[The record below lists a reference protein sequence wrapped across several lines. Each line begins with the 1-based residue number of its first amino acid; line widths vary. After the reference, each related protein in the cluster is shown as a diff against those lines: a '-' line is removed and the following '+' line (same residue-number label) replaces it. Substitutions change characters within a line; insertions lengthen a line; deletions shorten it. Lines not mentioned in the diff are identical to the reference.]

1 MPFAIR
7 LADFGDVPTLQ
18 LLIAQSAWELCRED
32 YTKEQIQAALQSAW
46 GIDSELI
53 QDRTYFVV
61 EDAGKIIGCGGWSR
75 RNTLFG
81 GDHQPGRQSDLLNPQ
96 CDPARIRAFFI
107 HPNFSRKG
115 VGSALLKTCEDA
127 ARAAGFG
134 KVELVAT
141 LSGHRLYSARGYEG
155 NERIEHSLGGKI
167 KITFIP
173 MKKDLEIL

>member
-1 MPFAIR
+1 MPFTIR
-7 LADFGDVPTLQ
+7 LADFGDVPALQ

-75 RNTLFG
+75 RSTLFG
-81 GDHQPGRQSDLLNPQ
+81 GDHQPGRQSDLLNPKW
-96 CDPARIRAFFI
+96 DPARIRAFFI
-107 HPNFSRKG
+107 HPDFSRKG
-115 VGSALLKTCEDA
+115 VGSALLKTCENA

-141 LSGHRLYSARGYEG
+141 LPGHSLYSARGYEG
-155 NERIEHSLGGKI
+155 NERIEYSLGGKI

-173 MKKDLEIL
+173 MKKDLETL